1 MTHLDGSLEHPPPP
15 EKKSWKE
22 RILSEFFTRPWRY
35 TTLFMAVFVT
45 LAFLVGCGSAD
56 KITEPFQDADRG
68 TTNDAPADTIT
79 FPDGFSNVATKC
91 DNGNRVYVIF
101 KGNSPYGSVAV
112 VPDDPSCP

>member
-1 MTHLDGSLEHPPPP
+1 MTHLDGSQEHPPPP
-15 EKKSWKE
+15 VKTSWRDRTIE
-22 RILSEFFTRPWRY
+22 SFLTQPVRY
-35 TTLFMAVFVT
+35 IIGGVVLIMVI
-45 LAFLVGCGSAD
+45 AFLASCGSKAA
-56 KITEPFQDADRG
+56 EPFQDADRG

-91 DNGNRVYVIF
+91 DHGNRVYVIF